1 MDNIKHR
8 KEIEKNILA
17 AERELWIKL
26 SPFPKSKGD
35 FYEFDEFMEVCEQLT
50 EYYKHTP
57 DTDIGV
63 DIFRMYM
70 DFESYFSKIMKLHSD
85 DDIGVHASICL
96 FSLRSWIDDIIV
108 LVYDN
113 KT

>member
-1 MDNIKHR
+1 MDDIINR
-8 KEIEKNILA
+8 KAIEQRIIA
-17 AERELWIKL
+17 AERAIWLKL
-26 SPFPKSKGD
+26 SPYPTSKED
-35 FYEFDEFMEVCEQLT
+35 FYEFDEFMELCKQLT
-50 EYYKHTP
+50 EYYKNTP

-63 DIFRMYM
+63 EIFRVYM
-70 DFESYFSKIMKLHSD
+70 DFESYFSKIMKLHND

-113 KT
+113 KP